1 MTKTENVVSENGCDW
16 SDVDWHKAQKAVFR
30 LQKRIYK
37 ASRCGD
43 VRKVRKL
50 QKTLMRSWS
59 AKVLAVRQV
68 SQDNRGKKTAGV
80 DGVKSLSPEA
90 RVKLVGQLKLT
101 GKSKPTRRV
110 WIPKPGKEEKRPLG
124 IPTMYDR
131 ALQALVKLALEPEWE
146 AKFEPSSYGFR
157 PGRSCQ
163 DAIHHIKL
171 SVKGAEKF
179 VLDADIAK
187 CFDRI
192 NHNALLEKAGYKG
205 LLRQQIKAWLK
216 SGVLDQGAFSKTEKG
231 TPQGGVISPLLAN
244 IALEGIENML
254 KDYAEK
260 ARGWKSPGGFKLSR
274 KERVKALT
282 YIRYADDF
290 VVIHKDKNVVLECKE
305 LISTWLLSIGLELK
319 PEKTRLAHTVKAEL
333 SEDGKAGFNFL
344 GFRIQG
350 YKTSKH
356 KSAESSKNEPL
367 GWRALIHP
375 TKEKIENHMREIE
388 RGVKALKKAPQAA
401 LIKELNP
408 KIRGWRQYYRYSD
421 AKTMGILSK
430 CDMKLYQKLRGWAV
444 SRGTKKNFYEEYW
457 HRHNGRKIF
466 STGSRDDSLRL
477 ESYNPKGEHHSSV
490 DYIKVKGDRSPYDGD
505 WKYWSTRMGSY
516 PETPKRVAELL
527 KRQKGRCAWCGLHFK
542 DGDIMEVDHIEPKSK
557 GGSNRKV
564 NLQLLHGHCHDEK
577 TREDAKRMVKESIA
591 KMEALYEE
599 YAKEDVWN

>member
-1 MTKTENVVSENGCDW
+1 MTNTVNVVSENRWEW
-16 SDVDWHKAQKAVFR
+16 SNVDWRKAQISVFR

-37 ASRCGD
+37 ASRCGN
-43 VRKVRKL
+43 VAKVRRL
-50 QKTLMRSWS
+50 QKTLFGSWS

-101 GKSKPTRRV
+101 GKSRATRRV
-110 WIPKPGKEEKRPLG
+110 WIPKPGKDEKRPLG
-124 IPTMYDR
+124 IPTIYDR

-163 DAIHHIKL
+163 DAIKHIKDVL
-171 SVKGAEKF
+171 VGAEKF

-216 SGVLDQGAFSKTEKG
+216 SGVLDQGVFTKTNTG

-244 IALEGIENML
+244 IALHGIEEALM
-254 KDYAEK
+254 KYAED
-260 ARGWKSPGGFKLSR
+260 ARGWKSPGGFNLSKKDR
-274 KERVKALT
+274 KRALT
-282 YIRYADDF
+282 FVRYADDF
-290 VVIHKDKNVVLECKE
+290 VVIHKDKSVVLECKE
-305 LISTWLLSIGLELK
+305 LISTWLLDIGLELK
-319 PEKTRLAHTVKAEL
+319 PEKTRLAHTAEPGL

-350 YKTSKH
+350 YKMSKH
-356 KSAESSKNEPL
+356 KGAKNSKGELL
-367 GWRALIHP
+367 GWRVLVHP
-375 TKEKIENHMREIE
+375 TKEKIENHMKEIE
-388 RGVKALKKAPQAA
+388 RVTKALRKAPQAA
-401 LIKELNP
+401 LIRDLNP

-421 AKTMGILSK
+421 AKTMEILSK
-430 CDMKLYQKLRGWAV
+430 CDNKLYEKLRGWAV
-444 SRGTKKNFYEEYW
+444 SRGSKQNFYEEYW
-457 HRHNGRKIF
+457 HRHNGRKVF
-466 STGSRDDSLRL
+466 STGSKENSLRL

-490 DYIKVKGDRSPYDGD
+490 DYTKVKGDKSPYDGD
-505 WKYWSTRMGSY
+505 WKYWSTRMGRY
-516 PETPKRVAELL
+516 PETSKRVAELL
-527 KRQKGRCAWCGLHFK
+527 KRQKGKCSWCGLHFK
-542 DGDIMEVDHIEPKSK
+542 DGDVMEIDHIEPKSK
-557 GGSNRKV
+557 GGSNRKA

-577 TREDAKRMVKESIA
+577 TREDAKQMVKESIA

-599 YAKEDVWN
+599 YASEDVWN

>member
-1 MTKTENVVSENGCDW
+1 MTNTVNVVSEDSWNW
-16 SDVDWHKAQKAVFR
+16 SNVDWRKAQIAVFR

-43 VRKVRKL
+43 YKNVRRL

-80 DGVKSLSPEA
+80 DGIKSLSPQA
-90 RVKLVGQLKLT
+90 RVRLVGQLKLT
-101 GKSKPTRRV
+101 GKSKATRRV
-110 WIPKPGKEEKRPLG
+110 WIPKPGRDEKRPLG

-163 DAIHHIKL
+163 DAIQHIKL
-171 SVKGAEKF
+171 AVKGAEKF

-216 SGVLDQGAFSKTEKG
+216 SGVLDQGGFSKTEMG

-244 IALEGIENML
+244 IALHGLEKML
-254 KDYAEK
+254 MGYAENAK
-260 ARGWKSPGGFKLSR
+260 GWRSLRGSNLSKR
-274 KERVKALT
+274 DRVKSLSF
-282 YIRYADDF
+282 IRYADDF
-290 VVIHKDKNVVLECKE
+290 VLIHKDKNIVLECKE
-305 LISTWLLSIGLELK
+305 LISAWLLDIGLELK
-319 PEKTRLAHTVKAEL
+319 PEKTRLAHTVRAEL

-344 GFRIQG
+344 GVRIQG
-350 YKTSKH
+350 YQMSKH
-356 KSAESSKNEPL
+356 KCAKNTIGKPL
-367 GWRALIHP
+367 GWKILIFP
-375 TKEKIENHMREIE
+375 TKEKIDKHMKEIE
-388 RGVKALKKAPQAA
+388 RVIKTFRKTPQAA
-401 LIKELNP
+401 LVKELNP
-408 KIRGWRQYYRYSD
+408 RIRGWRQYYRNSD
-421 AKTMGILSK
+421 AKTMGIFSK
-430 CDMKLYQKLRGWAV
+430 CDDKLYEKLRGWAV
-444 SRGTKKNFYEEYW
+444 SRGSKQNFYKEYW
-457 HRHNGRKIF
+457 HRHNGKKIF
-466 STGSRDDSLRL
+466 STGNKDNSLRL

-490 DYIKVKGDRSPYDGD
+490 DYIKVKGDRSPYDGN

-527 KRQKGRCAWCGLHFK
+527 KRQKGKCSWCKLHFK
-542 DGDIMEVDHIEPKSK
+542 DGDVMEIDHIEPKSK

-577 TREDAKRMVKESIA
+577 TREDAKQMVKESIA
-591 KMEALYEE
+591 KMEALYDE

>member
-1 MTKTENVVSENGCDW
+1 MTKTENVVSENSWNW
-16 SDVDWHKAQKAVFR
+16 SDVNWRKAQIAVFR

-68 SQDNRGKKTAGV
+68 TQDNRGKKTAGV
-80 DGVKSLSPEA
+80 DGVKSLSREA

-101 GKSKPTRRV
+101 GKSKATRRV
-110 WIPKPGKEEKRPLG
+110 WIPKPGKAEKRPLG

-131 ALQALVKLALEPEWE
+131 ALQALVKLAVEPEWE

-163 DAIHHIKL
+163 DAIKHIKQVAL
-171 SVKGAEKF
+171 GAEKF

-216 SGVLDQGAFSKTEKG
+216 SGVMDQGAFSRTEMG

-244 IALEGIENML
+244 IALHGLEDLLKRFAENA
-254 KDYAEK
+254 K
-260 ARGWKSPGGFKLSR
+260 GWKTVSGNLMSKTGRSDS
-274 KERVKALT
+274 LT
-282 YIRYADDF
+282 FIRYADDF
-290 VVIHKDKNVVLECKE
+290 VVIHKDKNVVLECKD
-305 LISTWLLSIGLELK
+305 LIATWLLDIGLELK
-319 PEKTRLAHTVKAEL
+319 PEKTPLAHTVKPEL

-356 KSAESSKNEPL
+356 NSAKSSRGIPL
-367 GWRALIHP
+367 GWRLLIHP

-388 RGVKALKKAPQAA
+388 RVVKTHRKTPQAE

-408 KIRGWRQYYRYSD
+408 KIRGWRQYYRHSD
-421 AKTMGILSK
+421 AKTMGMLSK
-430 CDMKLYQKLRGWAV
+430 CDYLLYGKLRGWAV
-444 SRGTKKNFYEEYW
+444 SRGTKENFYERYW

-466 STGSRDDSLRL
+466 STGNKDNSLRL
-477 ESYNPKGEHHSSV
+477 ESYNPKDEHHSSV
-490 DYIKVKGDRSPYDGD
+490 DYIKVKGDKSPYDGD
-505 WKYWSTRMGSY
+505 WKYWATRVGQY

-527 KRQKGRCAWCGLHFK
+527 KRQKGKCSQCGLHFR
-542 DGDIMEVDHIEPKSK
+542 DGDIIEVDHIKPKSK
-557 GGSNRKV
+557 GGGSKKE

-577 TREDAKRMVKESIA
+577 TREDSRESA
-591 KMEALYEE
+591 HCH
-599 YAKEDVWN
+599 